1 MEQEAGGFPSLP
13 RGPDSP
19 CTPGPGVA
27 SGQVPPRLFAA
38 ASTLLRAPITALEF
52 AGRYLLIGEGPWLLV
67 CDPRRPGPL
76 LRLLLLG
83 SHRVHGLRVRVARPG
98 EAGDLV
104 AAFGGKEFAV
114 ARLWAGT
121 DERWEGSSDEGAG
134 FTDNGT
140 GPDDQWEA
148 PSDEGVELVD
158 KGAGSD
164 EQWEGPIEQGAG
176 SVDKE
181 AGPGT
186 KWAGANQRVGFVE
199 QEAGSSDSGAGL
211 RNKEAGRERAACSHW
226 SERENGAGQTAEC
239 WPRAPFIE
247 KLSEPRV
254 ERDWI
259 WDSRFVQDSGC
270 SNEDLLA
277 VALAHNAVRLWEWRR
292 GVVRC
297 EARCADT
304 QVLYSARLVGST
316 WDSLCCLAGTVGN
329 HVVLWKPA
337 QAGPDGHAPVLRRL
351 AGHSGVIFSIDY
363 DERSGVLASASDDR
377 SVRVWRLGGSTV
389 DPPDPT
395 FDAAHPPEQTDN
407 STTRSVRV
415 GAAPGDDDGDGC
427 SERSDEGTGH
437 RGGTS
442 PGSGASGGAGQRL
455 PPDMPAE
462 RVLFGHQARVFVV
475 RVLPGTGGRVAA
487 SAGEDGA
494 VLMWD
499 LADGR
504 VLGSAR
510 GHPGGRGVRALAV
523 HADTGVVAT
532 GGADSA
538 VRLWQLNL
546 KGSATGGDESK
557 MATEELGLHAAGTPK
572 ILALPTLRDLIVM
585 TDAGEVLWRDLEGG
599 TTRTML
605 SHPEFH
611 SYSLMAVT
619 QGTAAEETMIALGNL
634 DGKVRVFPLVRPG
647 TSWESQPYE
656 GKVHNLTWAD
666 AQTDGGGAVAVAFAT
681 GQRPRSL
688 FSSGPDGLLIWW
700 EVAIPAGD
708 GSANAPGLTV
718 REKARFR
725 LPMCRQ
731 RWHTCASFVPGSAR
745 ASVVCG
751 DRRGSLLLF
760 VSSRNVG
767 KSVGGTAGEGC
778 SRDDDGDEGDNTGA
792 APPPSAAEPGS
803 ARPARASEE
812 CNTDGGIGRSDGSDG
827 CSSEEDKSAG
837 SDDGIPGPASSLFGL
852 HGRHG
857 VTSLVVRARMD
868 GGDEGGGDTTV
879 VYSTG
884 RDGVYRTTAVAARPG
899 RGLRLVAL
907 SAHRPAQRADWL
919 ERLLL
924 IDDAAPSTADVN
936 VDSDAREP
944 RVVVLGFRSR
954 NFVAI
959 CERTGRLLA
968 SVPCGGGHR
977 SWAYQQDSRGPQLGP
992 RALAYIKAGRVCLCR
1007 SGRRS
1012 RDHFQ
1017 PVLREGLHGREVTC
1031 VRYLGDGLIVT
1042 ASEDTT
1048 VRVSRLPV
1056 PHDLRDPRDP
1066 RDPCDPDLVTLLTL
1080 REHVS
1085 SVKVLAI
1092 ADCAAL
1098 LGTSSDGRS
1107 VTMPPVAAAAG
1118 VTGGPRTP
1126 LLAQP
1131 KPDAAV
1137 QRCRGFSRLLFSA
1150 GGRAELRCC
1159 RITVAPGGTACHV
1172 ESLAAHRLDAQ
1183 WERRRDRHR
1192 FVKADPETRYMCVC
1206 VVGPSVGTRGV
1217 HLVAAACSDA
1227 YVRLFAFEERARSL
1241 ELLAESDTLQR
1252 CVLCVDSV
1260 DLGSNLGGRRC
1271 VLLASGA
1278 TDGTVAFWDVGRFVG
1293 GQPSASAEPGGT
1305 SQPADL
1311 GTPCGAFRVHQS
1323 GVSCVRVQLVDNDHG
1338 DGRHHHRLLV
1348 VSGGDDGAISM
1359 VTISVDT
1366 PGGRAPPVLCS
1377 LASVSV
1383 DHAHAAQVTAVAVL
1397 PISVPTPPRQDAIA
1411 EATVA
1416 AVSADQRL
1424 SLWRLVAVATG
1435 AGTAEP
1441 LVSCLSHVADLAAF
1455 DWRRGRREG
1464 ELEFVVAGVGVEVI
1478 DVRPTHPPLEG
1489 AWLDRHEAAL
1499 SQ

>member
-1 MEQEAGGFPSLP
+1 MEQEAGGFPSLPP

-104 AAFGGKEFAV
+104 AAFGGKGFAV
-114 ARLWAGT
+114 ARLWAGP

-134 FTDNGT
+134 
-140 GPDDQWEA
+140 
-148 PSDEGVELVD
+148 LVD
-158 KGAGSD
+158 KGAGPGD
-164 EQWEGPIEQGAG
+164 E
-176 SVDKE
+176 
-181 AGPGT
+181 
-186 KWAGANQRVGFVE
+186 
-199 QEAGSSDSGAGL
+199 EAGS
-211 RNKEAGRERAACSHW
+211 
-226 SERENGAGQTAEC
+226 
-239 WPRAPFIE
+239 
-247 KLSEPRV
+247 
-254 ERDWI
+254 
-259 WDSRFVQDSGC
+259 
-270 SNEDLLA
+270 DLLA

-292 GVVRC
+292 GVVRR
-297 EARCADT
+297 EVRCADT
-304 QVLYSARLVGST
+304 RVLYSARLVGST

-377 SVRVWRLGGSTV
+377 SVRVWRLGDSAV

-395 FDAAHPPEQTDN
+395 
-407 STTRSVRV
+407 
-415 GAAPGDDDGDGC
+415 
-427 SERSDEGTGH
+427 
-437 RGGTS
+437 
-442 PGSGASGGAGQRL
+442 GASGGAGQRL

-494 VLMWD
+494 VLTWD
-499 LADGR
+499 LADGH

-538 VRLWQLNL
+538 VRLWQLGL
-546 KGSATGGDESK
+546 KGSATGGDEGK
-557 MATEELGLHAAGTPK
+557 MAAEELGLHAAGTPK
-572 ILALPTLRDLIVM
+572 ILALPTQRDLIVM
-585 TDAGEVLWRDLEGG
+585 TDAGEVLWHDLEGG

-605 SHPEFH
+605 CLPEFR

-666 AQTDGGGAVAVAFAT
+666 AQTDGGGAVVMAFAT

-700 EVAIPAGD
+700 EVTIPAGD
-708 GSANAPGLTV
+708 GSASGPGLTV

-731 RWHTCASFVPGSAR
+731 RWHTCASFVPGSAPP
-745 ASVVCG
+745 SVVCG

-760 VSSRNVG
+760 V
-767 KSVGGTAGEGC
+767 
-778 SRDDDGDEGDNTGA
+778 
-792 APPPSAAEPGS
+792 
-803 ARPARASEE
+803 ARPSRASEE
-812 CNTDGGIGRSDGSDG
+812 CNSDGGIGRSDGSDG

-837 SDDGIPGPASSLFGL
+837 SDNGIPGPASSLFGL

-868 GGDEGGGDTTV
+868 SGDEGGGGTTV

-884 RDGVYRTTAVAARPG
+884 RDGVYRTTAVAARSG
-899 RGLRLVAL
+899 RGLHLVAL

-924 IDDAAPSTADVN
+924 IDDTTLSTADVN

-992 RALAYIKAGRVCLCR
+992 RVLAYIKAGRVCLCR

-1056 PHDLRDPRDP
+1056 PRDPRDH
-1066 RDPCDPDLVTLLTL
+1066 RDHRDPDLVTLLTL

-1085 SVKVLAI
+1085 SVKALAI

-1107 VTMPPVAAAAG
+1107 VTTPPVAAAAG
-1118 VTGGPRTP
+1118 VRGGPRTP
-1126 LLAQP
+1126 PLAQP
-1131 KPDAAV
+1131 KPDVAE
-1137 QRCRGFSRLLFSA
+1137 QRSRGFSRLLFSA

-1159 RITVAPGGTACHV
+1159 RITVVPGGTACHV

-1192 FVKADPETRYMCVC
+1192 FVKTDPETRYMCVC

-1217 HLVAAACSDA
+1217 HLLAAACSDA

-1241 ELLAESDTLQR
+1241 ELLAESDALQR

-1260 DLGSNLGGRRC
+1260 DLGSNLDGQRC

-1293 GQPSASAEPGGT
+1293 GRPGSSAEPGGT

-1311 GTPCGAFRVHQS
+1311 GMPCGALHVHQS

-1338 DGRHHHRLLV
+1338 DGRHHRLLV

-1359 VTISVDT
+1359 VIVSVET
-1366 PGGRAPPVLCS
+1366 PGGQAPPVLCS

-1397 PISVPTPPRQDAIA
+1397 PISVATPPRPDVIA

-1424 SLWRLVAVATG
+1424 SLWRLVAAATG
-1435 AGTAEP
+1435 DGTAEP

-1478 DVRPTHPPLEG
+1478 DVRPTQPPPEG
-1489 AWLDRHEAAL
+1489 AWLNRQEAAL

>member
-1 MEQEAGGFPSLP
+1 MEQEAGGFPSLPP

-104 AAFGGKEFAV
+104 AAFGGKGFAV
-114 ARLWAGT
+114 ARLWAGP

-134 FTDNGT
+134 
-140 GPDDQWEA
+140 
-148 PSDEGVELVD
+148 LVD
-158 KGAGSD
+158 KGAGPGD
-164 EQWEGPIEQGAG
+164 E
-176 SVDKE
+176 
-181 AGPGT
+181 
-186 KWAGANQRVGFVE
+186 
-199 QEAGSSDSGAGL
+199 EAGS
-211 RNKEAGRERAACSHW
+211 
-226 SERENGAGQTAEC
+226 
-239 WPRAPFIE
+239 
-247 KLSEPRV
+247 
-254 ERDWI
+254 
-259 WDSRFVQDSGC
+259 
-270 SNEDLLA
+270 DLLA

-292 GVVRC
+292 GVVRR
-297 EARCADT
+297 EVRCADT
-304 QVLYSARLVGST
+304 RVLYSARLVGST

-377 SVRVWRLGGSTV
+377 SVRVWRLGDSAV

-395 FDAAHPPEQTDN
+395 
-407 STTRSVRV
+407 
-415 GAAPGDDDGDGC
+415 
-427 SERSDEGTGH
+427 
-437 RGGTS
+437 
-442 PGSGASGGAGQRL
+442 GASGGAGQRL

-494 VLMWD
+494 VLTWD
-499 LADGR
+499 LADGH

-538 VRLWQLNL
+538 VRLWQLGL
-546 KGSATGGDESK
+546 KGSATGGDEGK
-557 MATEELGLHAAGTPK
+557 MAAEELGLHAAGTPK
-572 ILALPTLRDLIVM
+572 ILALPTQRDLIVM
-585 TDAGEVLWRDLEGG
+585 TDAGEVLWHDLEGG

-605 SHPEFH
+605 CLPEFR

-666 AQTDGGGAVAVAFAT
+666 AQTDGGGAVVMAFAT

-700 EVAIPAGD
+700 EVTIPAGD
-708 GSANAPGLTV
+708 GSASGPGLTV

-731 RWHTCASFVPGSAR
+731 RWHTCASFVPGSAPP
-745 ASVVCG
+745 SVVCG

-760 VSSRNVG
+760 VSSRNAEPARWDG

-778 SRDDDGDEGDNTGA
+778 SGDDD
-792 APPPSAAEPGS
+792 
-803 ARPARASEE
+803 
-812 CNTDGGIGRSDGSDG
+812 
-827 CSSEEDKSAG
+827 EDKSAG
-837 SDDGIPGPASSLFGL
+837 SDNGIPGPASSLFGL

-868 GGDEGGGDTTV
+868 SGDEGGGGTTV

-884 RDGVYRTTAVAARPG
+884 RDGVYRTTAVAARSG
-899 RGLRLVAL
+899 RGLHLVAL

-924 IDDAAPSTADVN
+924 IDDTTLSTADVN

-992 RALAYIKAGRVCLCR
+992 RVLAYIKAGRVCLCR

-1056 PHDLRDPRDP
+1056 PRDPRDH
-1066 RDPCDPDLVTLLTL
+1066 RDHRDPDLVTLLTL

-1085 SVKVLAI
+1085 SVKALAI

-1107 VTMPPVAAAAG
+1107 VTTPPVAAAAG
-1118 VTGGPRTP
+1118 VRGGPRTP
-1126 LLAQP
+1126 PLAQP
-1131 KPDAAV
+1131 KPDVAE
-1137 QRCRGFSRLLFSA
+1137 QRSRGFSRLLFSA

-1159 RITVAPGGTACHV
+1159 RITVVPGGTACHV

-1192 FVKADPETRYMCVC
+1192 FVKTDPETRYMCVC

-1217 HLVAAACSDA
+1217 HLLAAACSDA

-1241 ELLAESDTLQR
+1241 ELLAESDALQR

-1260 DLGSNLGGRRC
+1260 DLGSNLDGQRC

-1293 GQPSASAEPGGT
+1293 GRPGSSAEPGGT

-1311 GTPCGAFRVHQS
+1311 GMPCGALHVHQS

-1338 DGRHHHRLLV
+1338 DGRHHRLLV

-1359 VTISVDT
+1359 VIVSVET
-1366 PGGRAPPVLCS
+1366 PSGQAPPVLCS

-1397 PISVPTPPRQDAIA
+1397 PISVATPPRPDVIA

-1424 SLWRLVAVATG
+1424 SLWRLVAAATG
-1435 AGTAEP
+1435 DGTAEP

-1478 DVRPTHPPLEG
+1478 DVRPTQPPPEG
-1489 AWLDRHEAAL
+1489 AWLNRQEAAL

>member
-1 MEQEAGGFPSLP
+1 MEQEAGGFPSLPP

-104 AAFGGKEFAV
+104 AAFGGKGFAV
-114 ARLWAGT
+114 ARLWAGP

-134 FTDNGT
+134 
-140 GPDDQWEA
+140 
-148 PSDEGVELVD
+148 LVD
-158 KGAGSD
+158 KGAGPGD
-164 EQWEGPIEQGAG
+164 EEAG
-176 SVDKE
+176 SGDEEAGSDDKE
-181 AGPGT
+181 AGPGD
-186 KWAGANQRVGFVE
+186 KEAGPGDKEAGPGDKE
-199 QEAGSSDSGAGL
+199 AGPGDKEEAGSSDSGAG
-211 RNKEAGRERAACSHW
+211 RRDKEAGREGAACSHW
-226 SERENGAGQTAEC
+226 SERESGARQAAEC
-239 WPRAPFIE
+239 CPCAPFIE

-292 GVVRC
+292 GVVRR
-297 EARCADT
+297 EVRCADT
-304 QVLYSARLVGST
+304 RVLYSARLVGST

-377 SVRVWRLGGSTV
+377 SVRVWRLGDSAV

-407 STTRSVRV
+407 FSARSVRV
-415 GAAPGDDDGDGC
+415 QAASGDDDGGDG

-442 PGSGASGGAGQRL
+442 LGSGASGGAGQRL

-494 VLMWD
+494 VLTWD
-499 LADGR
+499 LADGH

-538 VRLWQLNL
+538 VRLWQLGL
-546 KGSATGGDESK
+546 KGSATGGDEGK
-557 MATEELGLHAAGTPK
+557 MAAEELGLHAAGTPK
-572 ILALPTLRDLIVM
+572 ILALPTQRDLIVM
-585 TDAGEVLWRDLEGG
+585 TDAGEVLWHDLEGG

-605 SHPEFH
+605 CLPEFR

-666 AQTDGGGAVAVAFAT
+666 AQTDGGGAVVMAFAT

-700 EVAIPAGD
+700 EVTIPAGD
-708 GSANAPGLTV
+708 GSASGPGLTV

-731 RWHTCASFVPGSAR
+731 RWHTCASFVPGSAPP
-745 ASVVCG
+745 SVVCG

-760 VSSRNVG
+760 VSSRNAEPARWDG

-778 SRDDDGDEGDNTGA
+778 SGDDDGDEGDEGDGGDNTGA
-792 APPPSAAEPGS
+792 ALPPSAAEPGS
-803 ARPARASEE
+803 ARPSRASEE
-812 CNTDGGIGRSDGSDG
+812 CNSDGGIGRSDGSDG

-837 SDDGIPGPASSLFGL
+837 SDNGIPGPASSLFGL

-868 GGDEGGGDTTV
+868 SGDEGGGGTTV

-884 RDGVYRTTAVAARPG
+884 RDGVYRTTAVAARSG
-899 RGLRLVAL
+899 RGLHLVAL

-924 IDDAAPSTADVN
+924 IDDTTLSTADVN

-992 RALAYIKAGRVCLCR
+992 RVLAYIKAGRVCLCR

-1056 PHDLRDPRDP
+1056 PRDPRDH
-1066 RDPCDPDLVTLLTL
+1066 RDHRDPDLVTLLTL

-1085 SVKVLAI
+1085 SVKALAI

-1107 VTMPPVAAAAG
+1107 VTTPPVAAAAG
-1118 VTGGPRTP
+1118 VRGGPRTP
-1126 LLAQP
+1126 PLAQP
-1131 KPDAAV
+1131 KPDVAE
-1137 QRCRGFSRLLFSA
+1137 QRSRGFSRLLFSA

-1159 RITVAPGGTACHV
+1159 RITVVPGGTACHV

-1192 FVKADPETRYMCVC
+1192 FVKTDPETRYMCVC

-1217 HLVAAACSDA
+1217 HLLAAACSDA

-1241 ELLAESDTLQR
+1241 ELLAESDALQR

-1260 DLGSNLGGRRC
+1260 DLGSNLDGQRC

-1293 GQPSASAEPGGT
+1293 GRPGSSAEPGGT

-1311 GTPCGAFRVHQS
+1311 GMPCGALHVHQS

-1338 DGRHHHRLLV
+1338 DGRHHRLLV

-1359 VTISVDT
+1359 VIVSVET
-1366 PGGRAPPVLCS
+1366 PSGQAPPVLCS

-1397 PISVPTPPRQDAIA
+1397 PISVATPPRPDVIA

-1424 SLWRLVAVATG
+1424 SLWRLVAAATG
-1435 AGTAEP
+1435 DGTAEP

-1478 DVRPTHPPLEG
+1478 DVRPTQPPPEG
-1489 AWLDRHEAAL
+1489 AWLNRQEAAL